1 MQVVVQFLTDPI
13 VAGILTLLGAVTTL
27 GDFLKLWD
35 FGPLSLLRW
44 IRARINQAFWS
55 VPKETLRIIPMDR
68 PWPWGPASI
77 QGRPAMQVVMDFY
90 FTNITTEPALVVGT
104 HLTAYYWK
112 WKVFPRYKKV
122 KGHVFVQHPTDDVHG
137 TYQILPRATTE
148 GRADWYIEP
157 PIREAGH
164 SFCGRACFIDRF
176 GNEHW
181 TQKLIWEPHP

>member
-1 MQVVVQFLTDPI
+1 MVGSRPMQVVVQFLTDPI

-104 HLTAYYWK
+104 HLTAYYE
-112 WKVFPRYKKV
+112 RL
-122 KGHVFVQHPTDDVHG
+122 H
-137 TYQILPRATTE
+137 LNATP
-148 GRADWYIEP
+148 GRAGMKNACCQRQHQSATVVAWRPSEP
-157 PIREAGH
+157 ATVCTTRGIIW
-164 SFCGRACFIDRF
+164 CGRRSIASGCCKGRF
-176 GNEHW
+176 GNG
-181 TQKLIWEPHP
+181 